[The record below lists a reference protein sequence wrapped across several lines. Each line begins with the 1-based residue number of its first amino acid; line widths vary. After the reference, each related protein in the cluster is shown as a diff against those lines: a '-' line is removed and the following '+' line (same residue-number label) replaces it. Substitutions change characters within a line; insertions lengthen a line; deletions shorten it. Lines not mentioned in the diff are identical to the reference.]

1 MIAIVITIIVVIVDL
16 EKTCTKMKNPPKTKI
31 ELINLE
37 VSDEDPFDL
46 VMKSLDSEDSDSYDE
61 DYDVEDY
68 GEGTSRGIP
77 MFTEASEI
85 ISRAHSFIAHE
96 LETLD
101 EKLDEII
108 YEFEGSTEYDM
119 SQYLRKCFDIIDD
132 SITWANQFL
141 DQAIEKQVD
150 SFTGFYYEMYDDAE
164 IAITKTLTIISLLE
178 EKNFFS
184 LIPAVEDLTSE
195 IDQIKVIVSNTTL
208 KQVEETLKNYASKRS
223 LNRRK
228 IEDFLKI

>member
-108 YEFEGSTEYDM
+108 YEFEGSTENDM
-119 SQYLRKCFDIIDD
+119 LQYLRKCFEIIDD

-141 DQAIEKQVD
+141 DQAIEKQID
-150 SFTGFYYEMYDDAE
+150 SFTGFYYEMHDDAE

-184 LIPAVEDLTSE
+184 LIPVVEDLTSE

-208 KQVEETLKNYASKRS
+208 EQVEETLKNYASKRS

>member
-1 MIAIVITIIVVIVDL
+1 MIAIAITIVVVIVDL

-31 ELINLE
+31 ELISLE
-37 VSDEDPFDL
+37 ESDEDPFDL
-46 VMKSLDSEDSDSYDE
+46 AMKCLDESSDSEDYD
-61 DYDVEDY
+61 EDY

-96 LETLD
+96 QETLD
-101 EKLDEII
+101 KKLDEII
-108 YEFEGSTEYDM
+108 YEFEGSTENDM
-119 SQYLRKCFDIIDD
+119 LQYLRKCFEIIDD

-141 DQAIEKQVD
+141 DQAIEKQID

-208 KQVEETLKNYASKRS
+208 EQVEETLKNYASKRS

-228 IEDFLKI
+228 IENFSKI

>member
-1 MIAIVITIIVVIVDL
+1 MIAIVITIIIVIVDL

-96 LETLD
+96 QETLD

-119 SQYLRKCFDIIDD
+119 LQYLRKCFEIIDD

-141 DQAIEKQVD
+141 DQAIEKQID
-150 SFTGFYYEMYDDAE
+150 SFTGFYYEMHDDAE

-184 LIPAVEDLTSE
+184 LIPVVEDLTSE

-208 KQVEETLKNYASKRS
+208 EQVEETLKNYASKRS

-228 IEDFLKI
+228 IENFLKI

>member
-1 MIAIVITIIVVIVDL
+1 MIAIAITIVVVIVDL

-37 VSDEDPFDL
+37 ESDENPFDL

-61 DYDVEDY
+61 DYDVRDY

-96 LETLD
+96 QETLD

-108 YEFEGSTEYDM
+108 YEFEGITENDM
-119 SQYLRKCFDIIDD
+119 LQYLRKCFEIIDD

-141 DQAIEKQVD
+141 DQAIEKQID
-150 SFTGFYYEMYDDAE
+150 SFTGFYYEMHDDAE

-184 LIPAVEDLTSE
+184 LIPVVEDLTSE
-195 IDQIKVIVSNTTL
+195 IDQIKVLVSNTTL
-208 KQVEETLKNYASKRS
+208 EQVEETLKNYASKRS

-228 IEDFLKI
+228 IEDF

>member
-1 MIAIVITIIVVIVDL
+1 
-16 EKTCTKMKNPPKTKI
+16 MKNPPKTEI

-37 VSDEDPFDL
+37 ESDEDPFDL
-46 VMKSLDSEDSDSYDE
+46 AMKCLDESSDSEDYD
-61 DYDVEDY
+61 EDY

-77 MFTEASEI
+77 MFTKASEI

-96 LETLD
+96 QETLD

-108 YEFEGSTEYDM
+108 YEFEGSTENDVL
-119 SQYLRKCFDIIDD
+119 QYLRKCFEIIDD
-132 SITWANQFL
+132 SIKWANQFL
-141 DQAIEKQVD
+141 DQAIEKQID

-178 EKNFFS
+178 EKSFFS
-184 LIPAVEDLTSE
+184 LIPVVEDLTSE

-228 IEDFLKI
+228 IEDF

>member
-96 LETLD
+96 QETLD

-108 YEFEGSTEYDM
+108 YEFEGSTENDM
-119 SQYLRKCFDIIDD
+119 LQYLRKCFEIIDD

-141 DQAIEKQVD
+141 DQAIEKQID
-150 SFTGFYYEMYDDAE
+150 SFTGFYYEMHDDAE

-184 LIPAVEDLTSE
+184 LIPVVEDLTSE

-208 KQVEETLKNYASKRS
+208 EQVEETLKNYASKRS

-228 IEDFLKI
+228 IEDF

>member
-108 YEFEGSTEYDM
+108 YEFEGSTENDM
-119 SQYLRKCFDIIDD
+119 LQYLRKCFEIIDD

-141 DQAIEKQVD
+141 DQAIEKQID
-150 SFTGFYYEMYDDAE
+150 SFTGFYYEMHDDAD

-184 LIPAVEDLTSE
+184 LIPVVEDLTSE
-195 IDQIKVIVSNTTL
+195 IDQIKVLVSNTTL
-208 KQVEETLKNYASKRS
+208 EQVEETLKNYASKRS

-228 IEDFLKI
+228 IEDF

>member
-96 LETLD
+96 QETLD

-108 YEFEGSTEYDM
+108 YEFEGSTENDM
-119 SQYLRKCFDIIDD
+119 LQYLRKCFEIIDD

-141 DQAIEKQVD
+141 DQAIEKQID
-150 SFTGFYYEMYDDAE
+150 SFTGFYYEMHDDAE

-184 LIPAVEDLTSE
+184 LIPVVEDLTSE

-208 KQVEETLKNYASKRS
+208 EQVEETLKNYASKRS

-228 IEDFLKI
+228 IENFLKI

>member
-1 MIAIVITIIVVIVDL
+1 VIVDL
-16 EKTCTKMKNPPKTKI
+16 EKTCTKMKNPPKTKV

-37 VSDEDPFDL
+37 EPDKDPFDL
-46 VMKSLDSEDSDSYDE
+46 VMKCLDESSDSENYDAE
-61 DYDVEDY
+61 DYDEDY

-77 MFTEASEI
+77 MFTEEASEI

-96 LETLD
+96 QETLD

-108 YEFEGSTEYDM
+108 YEFGNSTENDM
-119 SQYLRKCFDIIDD
+119 LGYLRKCFKIIDD
-132 SITWANQFL
+132 SIMWANQFL
-141 DQAIEKQVD
+141 DQAIEKQIN
-150 SFTGFYYEMYDDAE
+150 SFRGFYYEMHDDAE
-164 IAITKTLTIISLLE
+164 IAITKTLTIVSLLE

-184 LIPAVEDLTSE
+184 LIPVVEDLTSE

-208 KQVEETLKNYASKRS
+208 EQVEETLKNYASKRS

-228 IEDFLKI
+228 IEDF

>member
-1 MIAIVITIIVVIVDL
+1 MIAIVITIIIVIIDL

-96 LETLD
+96 QETLD

-108 YEFEGSTEYDM
+108 YEFEGSTENDM
-119 SQYLRKCFDIIDD
+119 LQYLRKCFEIIDD

-141 DQAIEKQVD
+141 DQAIEKQID
-150 SFTGFYYEMYDDAE
+150 SFTGFYYEMHDDAE

-184 LIPAVEDLTSE
+184 LIPVVEDLTSE

-208 KQVEETLKNYASKRS
+208 EQVEETLKNYASKRS

>member
-1 MIAIVITIIVVIVDL
+1 
-16 EKTCTKMKNPPKTKI
+16 MKNPPKTKI
-31 ELINLE
+31 ELISLE
-37 VSDEDPFDL
+37 ESDEDPFDL
-46 VMKSLDSEDSDSYDE
+46 AMKCLDESSDSE
-61 DYDVEDY
+61 DYDVEDYYEDY

-77 MFTEASEI
+77 MFTEEASEI

-96 LETLD
+96 QETLD

-141 DQAIEKQVD
+141 DQAIEKQID

-184 LIPAVEDLTSE
+184 LIPVVEDLTSE

-208 KQVEETLKNYASKRS
+208 EQVEETLKNYASKRS

>member
-1 MIAIVITIIVVIVDL
+1 
-16 EKTCTKMKNPPKTKI
+16 MKNPPKTKI
-31 ELINLE
+31 EMINLE

-141 DQAIEKQVD
+141 DQAIEKQID

-228 IEDFLKI
+228 IENF